1 MGNLIPQLR
10 QDINGK
16 LVTRHVK
23 DDVQAPQSR
32 RPFAAPSIKAQPAE
46 MSQKDIE
53 KARPLKKVKKRKVV
67 ASRDGIAALRVPS
80 KMIEAGVTE
89 MSDENVY
96 KYLKSGLTISEAAA
110 LHSIGVDAH
119 VWRTTPEQGEDET
132 DSVYSARMAR
142 FNSEEKRIYG
152 RMERFSD
159 VGHRLESRDIPA
171 DIAGKCLENG
181 LTMKALSGYLEA
193 KEVCEIYSKVGYLKS
208 NMKVMDDLVNGVI
221 PFEHYQQFGIRNL
234 NNWERNCPV
243 YSFMS
248 SEVIARAVEK
258 AGSPYPGIET
268 AVPNDSVLIK
278 LAAEDER
285 VLDLRLGELM
295 WHGFRTERDGGK
307 FSYEEAKV
315 VDDFIHEVR
324 SRGIT
329 DLTERPRT
337 ADRTLKD
344 FYPDAG
350 QWDSSY
356 ECGKIL
362 DWHNAGLS
370 TDQIISGFQNRWN
383 KEQAVSVYLEDTA
396 ASLASGIL

>member
-10 QDINGK
+10 ADANGK

-23 DDVQAPQSR
+23 DDAQAPQPR
-32 RPFAAPSIKAQPAE
+32 RAFAAPSIKVQPAE
-46 MSQKDIE
+46 MSQKDLE
-53 KARPLKKVKKRKVV
+53 KARPLKKVKKRKVP
-67 ASRDGIAALRVPS
+67 ASRNSVAAMRTLSNMVD
-80 KMIEAGVTE
+80 ATTTE
-89 MSDENVY
+89 MSDESIY
-96 KYLKSGLTISEAAA
+96 RYLKTGLPMAEGVA
-110 LHSIGVDAH
+110 LHSIGVESH
-119 VWRTTPEQGEDET
+119 EWQSTPDQRDGEA
-132 DSVYSARMAR
+132 DSMYAVRASRYKQEVRR
-142 FNSEEKRIYG
+142 VEER
-152 RMERFSD
+152 RDRFSD
-159 VGHRLESRDIPA
+159 VAHRLELHDIPA
-171 DIAGKCLENG
+171 DVASKCLENG
-181 LTMKALSGYLEA
+181 LTMKALSGYLNEKDA
-193 KEVCEIYSKVGYLKS
+193 CELYSKVGYLKGS
-208 NMKVMDDLVNGVI
+208 MKVMDDLVNGVI
-221 PFEHYQQFGIRNL
+221 PFGHYQQFGIRNL

-248 SEVIARAVEK
+248 SEVLSRAVEK
-258 AGSPYPGIET
+258 AGSPYPGVDAAT
-268 AVPNDSVLIK
+268 ASDSVLIK

-285 VLDLRLGELM
+285 VLDLRISELM
-295 WHGFRTERDGGK
+295 WHGFRTVSDGGN

-329 DLTERPRT
+329 DLTERTRT
-337 ADRTLKD
+337 AGRTFKE

-350 QWDSSY
+350 EFDSSY
-356 ECGKIL
+356 DCGKIL